1 MPNVT
6 NVTPTT
12 QWAMGV
18 VESLITAGI
27 QHICIGSGSRSAP
40 LTRCIAN
47 HTQIQSVCFYDERA
61 LGFVAL
67 GIAKAQQRPVAILTT
82 SGSAG
87 ANLLPA
93 VVEAHQSGHCLV
105 VITADRPPELHGV
118 GANQTMPQS
127 GLFSHFATTLN
138 LACPHSNVSIQHI
151 QARIQTHIA
160 QGVSQPTPVHLNMA
174 FRDLAVHP
182 VVMDHPTAPSM
193 PRGTSPD
200 WASIPTPGLI
210 VVGQLRSVTDAQ
222 AVQQYLNNQSVPII
236 ADITS
241 MLRTHYP
248 RPHSCIHPQGPV
260 LVLGGGMTAR
270 SSLDQ
275 LEHVRA
281 HPQYHIRYRNH
292 PFNPYHA
299 KQTVI
304 EVDHFAD

>member
-1 MPNVT
+1 MPNST
-6 NVTPTT
+6 NQHHPTH
-12 QWAMGV
+12 WAMGIV
-18 VESLITAGI
+18 QSLVNAGI

-93 VVEAHQSGHCLV
+93 VIEAHQSGHCLV

-138 LACPHSNVSIQHI
+138 LACPHPNVSIQHV
-151 QARIQTHIA
+151 QTRIQTYIA

-182 VVMDHPTAPSM
+182 IVMDQPSAPSM
-193 PRGTSPD
+193 PRGTGPD
-200 WASIPTPGLI
+200 WASIPKPGLI
-210 VVGQLRSVTDAQ
+210 FVGQLRSVADAQ
-222 AVQQYLNNQSVPII
+222 AVQQYLDAQSVPII
-236 ADITS
+236 VDITS

-248 RPHSCIHPQGPV
+248 RPKSPITQG
-260 LVLGGGMTAR
+260 LVLLMGGSLTTRA
-270 SSLDQ
+270 SLDQ
-275 LEHVRA
+275 LEHVHS
-281 HPQYHIRYRNH
+281 HPQYHIRYRKH

-304 EVDHFAD
+304 EVDHFDD

>member
-1 MPNVT
+1 
-6 NVTPTT
+6 
-12 QWAMGV
+12 MGV
-18 VESLITAGI
+18 VQSLLNAGI

-47 HTQIQSVCFYDERA
+47 HTQIQPVCFYDERA

-67 GIAKAQQRPVAILTT
+67 GIAKAEQRPVAILTT

-127 GLFSHFATTLN
+127 GLFSHFATTLSI
-138 LACPHSNVSIQHI
+138 ACPNPNIPIQHV
-151 QARIQTHIA
+151 QNRIETHIA
-160 QGVSQPTPVHLNMA
+160 HGWAQSTPVHLNMA

-182 VVMDHPTAPSM
+182 VVTDQPTTPSM
-193 PRGTSPD
+193 PRGTGPD
-200 WASIPTPGLI
+200 WTSIPKPYLI
-210 VVGQLRSVTDAQ
+210 FVGQLRSVADAQ
-222 AVQQYLNNQSVPII
+222 AVQQYLSSQAVPII

-248 RPHSCIHPQGPV
+248 RPKSCITPQGPV
-260 LVLGGGMTAR
+260 LLIGGSLTTR
-270 SSLDQ
+270 VSLDQ
-275 LEHVRA
+275 LKHVLS
-281 HPQYHIRYRNH
+281 HPQYHIRYRRH

-304 EVDHFAD
+304 EVDHFAN